1 MLKWEAWA
9 SSKITPRLNF
19 SCVVFP
25 NLFILPKVYMFIY
38 GDDGQKLKKN
48 IKTKGDHMHTMWK
61 GSISFG
67 LVNIPIKLHAATED
81 KDVKFR
87 SLHNECHTPI
97 KYEKVCPT
105 CEKEIGVKDI
115 VKGYEVTKGKFV
127 VVEEDELNGLKEAVE
142 EKAVEIIDFI
152 KLEEID
158 PIYFNRSYYMSP
170 DGGNKAYGL
179 LRKALTDSEKVGL
192 AKIIIRSKEQLA
204 VIRVYQDTLIMETI
218 HYPDEVRNAADVP
231 NVPSEDNVTKKEIDT
246 AILLIDQLTTT
257 FDPEKYKDEYR
268 TKVLELIEAKRTG
281 KDLVTVKE
289 KEPAVQMTDLMAALQ
304 ASIDRTKPKTKRPAK
319 GKKPASKTSAAGG
332 KK

>member
-1 MLKWEAWA
+1 
-9 SSKITPRLNF
+9 
-19 SCVVFP
+19 
-25 NLFILPKVYMFIY
+25 
-38 GDDGQKLKKN
+38 
-48 IKTKGDHMHTMWK
+48 MWK

-105 CEKEIGVKDI
+105 CEKEIGTEDI
-115 VKGYEVTKGKFV
+115 VKGYEITKGKFV
-127 VVEEDELNGLKEAVE
+127 VVEEDELKGLKDAVE

-192 AKIIIRSKEQLA
+192 AKIMIRSKEQLA
-204 VIRVYQDTLIMETI
+204 VIRVYLDTLLMETI
-218 HYPDEVRNAADVP
+218 HFPDEVRKAADVP
-231 NVPSEDNVTKKEIDT
+231 NVPVEDNVTKKEIDT
-246 AILLIDQLTTT
+246 AIMLIDQLTTT

-268 TKVLELIEAKRTG
+268 TNVLELIEAKRTG
-281 KDLVTVKE
+281 KELVTVKE
-289 KEPAVQMTDLMAALQ
+289 KEPAAQMTDLMAALQ
-304 ASIDRTKPKTKRPAK
+304 ASIDRTKPKTKKPAK
-319 GKKPASKTSAAGG
+319 TKKTVGKASAAGG